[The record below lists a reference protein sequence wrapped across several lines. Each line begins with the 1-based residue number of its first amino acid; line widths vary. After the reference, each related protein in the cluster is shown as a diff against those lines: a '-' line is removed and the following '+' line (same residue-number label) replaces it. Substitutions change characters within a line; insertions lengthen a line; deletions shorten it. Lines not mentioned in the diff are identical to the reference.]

1 MKVLFMCPDYF
12 GIYSI
17 IEKEITDSLKC
28 DLKTV
33 VFKDYKYKNN
43 LEKLQNFLSK
53 TFLKKNLKK
62 IWASQQHIKS
72 IKEDDFYDIVF
83 IICPDFL
90 LDNELEFIRK
100 RAKKTIVYFWDSFKN
115 IKGYE
120 RTLKYFD
127 IKYSFEPRDVKKYDL
142 NLLTNFYYNTT
153 RNDNSSNDLYYIGTF
168 DERIT
173 TIEKIINSIEINNLK
188 ILIIL
193 ISRKQKIKQKYQS
206 NFIKFLDKPITFT
219 ENEKIYN
226 DSKIILDVHKP
237 IQNGLTFRVFEAIG
251 KGKKIITTN
260 KDIVNYDFY
269 NPANIFV
276 WSQENKKIPIEF
288 FTNKYEELPADIL
301 ANYNVKNWVKT
312 IFNEQ
317 NN

>member
-1 MKVLFMCPDYF
+1 MCPDYF